1 MSFDKKS
8 NQVQQAYIS
17 EIFAETNVSELHV
30 FYTNKSEY
38 SDYIC
43 SLFFDHLKPL
53 LQPLESWFTV
63 GDYHGADARWLSSYC
78 KDALATDIGDT
89 FLIWAQQEG
98 YIQSF
103 SRQNAEKLTLE
114 DDSFDFA
121 FCKEAFHHF
130 PRPYLA
136 VYEMLRC
143 ARKGIVFS
151 EPVDPYMKMPFL
163 LFLCNILD
171 TKKNPKRSA
180 GFWKNRFSFE
190 AVGNYVYKISQR
202 EFEKIAMGIGLP
214 AVAFYYYNIPLGIP
228 TIEKFR
234 KKRAFL
240 NFLAKLRIIPYQ
252 RLTAVL
258 FKELP
263 DEDTK
268 KALCKQGYYYYELP
282 KNPYI

>member
-8 NQVQQAYIS
+8 NQVHQTHIS
-17 EIFAETNVSELHV
+17 DIFAETNLSELRSY
-30 FYTNKSEY
+30 YTDRNEY
-38 SDYIC
+38 SDCIT

-53 LQPLESWFTV
+53 LQPVESWFTV
-63 GDYHGADARWLSSYC
+63 GDYHGCDAKWLSSYC

-89 FLIWAQQEG
+89 LLAWAQQEG
-98 YIQSF
+98 YIKSF
-103 SRQNAEKLTLE
+103 SRQNAEKITFE
-114 DDSFDFA
+114 NDSFDFA

-143 ARKGIVFS
+143 AKKGIVFS

-180 GFWKNRFSFE
+180 KFWKNRFSFE
-190 AVGNYVYKISQR
+190 AVGNYVYKVSQR
-202 EFEKIAMGIGLP
+202 EFEKIAMGMGLP
-214 AVAFYYYNIPLGIP
+214 AVAFYYNNIPLGIP
-228 TIEKFR
+228 SLKKFR
-234 KKRAFL
+234 KKRAFI
-240 NFLAKLRIIPYQ
+240 NFLSKFRIIPYQ
-252 RLTAVL
+252 RVTAVL

-263 DEDTK
+263 DEETK
-268 KALCKQGYYYYELP
+268 KALYKQGYYYYELP
-282 KNPYI
+282 KNPYV